1 MEMTPPVAQA
11 TPVALGAPV
20 MAQPAP
26 VGGAQPA
33 FEVRTGCGPLRCM
46 HITVM
51 VFGIINLVLG
61 MLSIFSANWIGFFMG
76 LAMGA
81 LGITAA
87 SLMNPCR
94 CCTQDHDPVPGTCE
108 CCNPAGT
115 KCIAAVNIVNCV
127 VHIVNII
134 LINVLMAAIGEEC
147 DVTNNQCHGF
157 GEAIFVILGAFLA
170 WYAISLIICV
180 VAAVYACKATG
191 GGQTPW
197 PGMYQ

>member
-1 MEMTPPVAQA
+1 
-11 TPVALGAPV
+11 

-33 FEVRTGCGPLRCM
+33 FEVRAGCGPLRGI

-51 VFGIINLVLG
+51 VFGINNLVLG
-61 MLSIFSANWIGFFMG
+61 ILSIFSANWIGFVMG

-87 SLMNPCR
+87 SLMNPCG
-94 CCTQDHDPVPGTCE
+94 CCTDPVPGTCE

-127 VHIVNII
+127 VHIVHMI
-134 LINVLMAAIGEEC
+134 LIIVFMVAIGEAC
-147 DVTNNQCHGF
+147 DVTGDNRCLGLGQD
-157 GEAIFVILGAFLA
+157 IVIILGAFLG
-170 WYAISLIICV
+170 WYTISLIICV
-180 VAAVYACKATG
+180 VAAVYAFKATG
-191 GGQTPW
+191 GGQTP
-197 PGMYQ
+197 PAGVYQ

>member
-1 MEMTPPVAQA
+1 
-11 TPVALGAPV
+11 
-20 MAQPAP
+20 
-26 VGGAQPA
+26 
-33 FEVRTGCGPLRCM
+33 M

-61 MLSIFSANWIGFFMG
+61 ILSIFAANWIGFFMG

-127 VHIVNII
+127 VHIVQMI
-134 LINVLMAAIGEEC
+134 LIIVLMVMIGEAC
-147 DVTNNQCHGF
+147 DVTSNDNQCLGF
-157 GEAIFVILGAFLA
+157 GQAIVAVLGAFLG
-170 WYAISLIICV
+170 WYTISLIICV
-180 VAAVYACKATG
+180 VAAVYAFKATG
-191 GGQTPW
+191 GGQTP
-197 PGMYQ
+197 PAGVYQ

>member
-61 MLSIFSANWIGFFMG
+61 ILSIFTANWIGLLMG

-87 SLMNPCR
+87 SLMNPCG
-94 CCTQDHDPVPGTCE
+94 CCTDPVPGTCE

-127 VHIVNII
+127 VHIVQMI
-134 LINVLMAAIGEEC
+134 LIIVLMVMIGEAC
-147 DVTNNQCHGF
+147 DVTSKDNQCLGF
-157 GEAIFVILGAFLA
+157 GQAIVAVLGAFLG
-170 WYAISLIICV
+170 WYTISLIICV
-180 VAAVYACKATG
+180 VAAVYAFKATG
-191 GGQTPW
+191 GGQTP
-197 PGMYQ
+197 PAGVYQ

>member
-33 FEVRTGCGPLRCM
+33 FEVRAGCGPLRGI

-61 MLSIFSANWIGFFMG
+61 ILSIFTANWIGLLMG

-87 SLMNPCR
+87 SLMNPCG
-94 CCTQDHDPVPGTCE
+94 CCTDPVPGTCE

-127 VHIVNII
+127 VHIVQMI
-134 LINVLMAAIGEEC
+134 LIIVLMVMIGEAC
-147 DVTNNQCHGF
+147 DVTSKDNQCLGF
-157 GEAIFVILGAFLA
+157 GRAIVAILGAFLG
-170 WYAISLIICV
+170 WYTISLIICV
-180 VAAVYACKATG
+180 VAAVYAFKATG
-191 GGQTPW
+191 GGQTP
-197 PGMYQ
+197 PAGVYQ